1 MFLRRNLRP
10 AQDQR
15 GFTLV
20 DVMIAVAIISILAAI
35 VVPLY
40 GNVTARIRVIEARNN
55 ARIIATAVVAYSRRT
70 GNLPAALADLA
81 VPVVV
86 NGACAGPFLDPI
98 PTPPKGGDWP
108 AAYTYTVTGQTFVVF
123 ASGDGATITMP

>member
-40 GNVTARIRVIEARNN
+40 GNVTARIRVI
-55 ARIIATAVVAYSRRT
+55 
-70 GNLPAALADLA
+70 
-81 VPVVV
+81 
-86 NGACAGPFLDPI
+86 
-98 PTPPKGGDWP
+98 
-108 AAYTYTVTGQTFVVF
+108 
-123 ASGDGATITMP
+123 